1 MNAYAAAIFGRLRSL
16 PLTFVG
22 AIVIGLTEGYL
33 FGYLPNDNQYLIGLR
48 PAASVIIL
56 FLVLLMLPNPRLR
69 THGRLREFFPAPSMQ
84 GAALFAGIALA
95 GGVVMATTLGAVD
108 LITYGQIFSIGI
120 VALSLVPL
128 VGLAGQISLAQLG
141 FAGIG
146 AVVMAHQGAGGN
158 PLGVLLAVVVA
169 AAVGALVALPVLRLS
184 GIYLALATAAFAVAL
199 DRWIFN
205 LPDFDVGPMHISIF
219 TRGSVDV
226 DPLRVFGY
234 AFDTPARQLLLA
246 NVAFV
251 AVAML
256 VVAVRRS
263 GFGRRLLAIRDSEAA
278 CATFGLNLVGTRLA
292 VFTLSAGIA
301 GLGGAIYAIQLNSI
315 NPTRFDLVVGLP
327 IFMLVVV
334 GGAGLV
340 GGALF
345 AGASLNGLLPLV
357 ATLGATAAR
366 WSTMAPGLVGIGLG
380 RNPSGAVQDMSEGV
394 APLRRDRTV
403 LAGMFAVMA
412 LWYALRLLDVITN
425 WPFVI
430 LLALTFV
437 AANVVAMLRARAAGR
452 SSPSPTSS
460 GWASP
465 PRGRPSGS
473 SPSTAPSPS
482 TRYGS
487 VPRLEVRGVSVRFG
501 GNVAL
506 DDASLSAD
514 AGRVTG
520 LIGPNGA
527 GKTTLFNVVTGLLPP
542 TSGSVAIDGSDITRL
557 NPHKRARRG
566 LARTFQRLELFTMLT
581 VRENIRVAADIHRK
595 WSRDKEDPAARTDA
609 IIGRIGLRATADVRV
624 TALPTGQGRLVEL
637 GRALACKPT
646 VLLLDEP
653 ASGQDDSETEQ
664 FARLLRELADEG
676 VAVVLVE
683 HDVQLVMA
691 VCDVISVLDFGR
703 VIANGTPADI
713 QSDEAVL
720 AAYLGAAEEP
730 A

>member
-1 MNAYAAAIFGRLRSL
+1 VEKLLIFTIVGLSLAAIYSIISSGLVLTYTTTGIFNFAHGAAGMLAAFTYWQLRFDWGWPAPVALFIVLGVLAPALGLLLERVIMRGLVGTSEATKLVVSISLLVGMIGLANVIWRPGVSRPMAQFFQGQTIDLGVTTITYHQAITIAVAILVAIGLRFLLFRTRMGVAMRANVDDRTLALLNGARPDRVAIYSWAIGSSLAALGGILIAPSIALDAASLSLVIVNAYAAAIFGRLRSL

-22 AIVIGLTEGYL
+22 AIVVGLVEGYL
-33 FGYLPNDNQYLIGLR
+33 FGYLPSDNQYLVGLR

-84 GAALFAGIALA
+84 GAFLFATIALA
-95 GGVVMATTLGAVD
+95 GGVVMATTLGEVD

-146 AVVMAHQGAGGN
+146 AVVMAHHGAGGN

-205 LPDFDVGPMHISIF
+205 LPDFDIGPVHFSIF

-226 DPLRVFGY
+226 EPLRVFGY
-234 AFDTPARQLLLA
+234 AFNTPARQLLLA
-246 NVAFV
+246 NVVFV

-315 NPTRFDLVVGLP
+315 NPTRFDVVIGLP

-357 ATLGATAAR
+357 ATLGDTAAR
-366 WSTMAPGLVGIGLG
+366 LSSMAPGMVGIGLG
-380 RNPSGAVQDMSEGV
+380 RNPSGAVQDMGEGV
-394 APLRRDRTV
+394 APLRRDRVV
-403 LAGMFAVMA
+403 LAGMFGVMA
-412 LWYALRLLDVITN
+412 VAYALRLFDVITN
-425 WPFVI
+425 WPFVL

-437 AANVVAMLRARAAGR
+437 AASAVAMLRARPPKGAVEPDPPLEWVGIT
-452 SSPSPTSS
+452 SP
-460 GWASP
+460 W
-465 PRGRPSGS
+465 
-473 SPSTAPSPS
+473 TA
-482 TRYGS
+482 
-487 VPRLEVRGVSVRFG
+487 E
-501 GNVAL
+501 
-506 DDASLSAD
+506 
-514 AGRVTG
+514 RV
-520 LIGPNGA
+520 
-527 GKTTLFNVVTGLLPP
+527 
-542 TSGSVAIDGSDITRL
+542 VAID
-557 NPHKRARRG
+557 
-566 LARTFQRLELFTMLT
+566 
-581 VRENIRVAADIHRK
+581 
-595 WSRDKEDPAARTDA
+595 
-609 IIGRIGLRATADVRV
+609 
-624 TALPTGQGRLVEL
+624 
-637 GRALACKPT
+637 RALALDQVRAHAPT
-646 VLLLDEP
+646 
-653 ASGQDDSETEQ
+653 
-664 FARLLRELADEG
+664 
-676 VAVVLVE
+676 
-683 HDVQLVMA
+683 
-691 VCDVISVLDFGR
+691 
-703 VIANGTPADI
+703 
-713 QSDEAVL
+713 
-720 AAYLGAAEEP
+720 
-730 A
+730 